1 MDNVESTDDHI
12 RDFAKDES
20 GSMTLFTLFMVIMMV
35 MVGGI
40 GVDLMH
46 AELDRVHR
54 QQALDRALLAAADL
68 DQTLEPEEVI
78 RDYFKKSGLDG
89 QASNIKVTTSSTNR
103 VVSAESLA
111 QVPTSFMAALG
122 NPDLASYAT
131 GSASEVVP
139 NVEISLVLDISG
151 SMRYS
156 DRMTELRPAA
166 RNFIDSVI
174 DDVSSKYT
182 SVNLIPYAGQTNVG
196 PFMFN
201 RLNGQRYAQPPLDP
215 SLGGDEN
222 GLYPNVSS
230 CLELNSS
237 DFGHSGLPLGASYDQ
252 TPHFMNWTI
261 ASDVMDWGWCPQ
273 DQSSI
278 VYASNNKTDLKDL
291 VTNMRMHD
299 GTGTAYA
306 MKYALA
312 LLDPTSQPHF
322 AAMAGAG
329 LMPSQF
335 ANRPAQ
341 WNSPQTTK
349 YIILMTDGQ
358 ITEQKRPVDALAEE
372 NPTVELQNRDKS
384 DNTQVSSSSTNVS
397 RFYQSCDLAKSA
409 SRNVTVY
416 TIAFEAPAA
425 AVEQMQKCASSASH
439 FYNVDS
445 SEIND
450 VFQAI
455 ARQVR
460 QLRLTN

>member
-1 MDNVESTDDHI
+1 
-12 RDFAKDES
+12 
-20 GSMTLFTLFMVIMMV
+20 MTLFTLFMVIMMV

-237 DFGHSGLPLGASYDQ
+237 DFGHSGLPLGASFD
-252 TPHFMNWTI
+252 P
-261 ASDVMDWGWCPQ
+261 VG
-273 DQSSI
+273 
-278 VYASNNKTDLKDL
+278 
-291 VTNMRMHD
+291 TN
-299 GTGTAYA
+299 
-306 MKYALA
+306 
-312 LLDPTSQPHF
+312 P
-322 AAMAGAG
+322 
-329 LMPSQF
+329 
-335 ANRPAQ
+335 
-341 WNSPQTTK
+341 
-349 YIILMTDGQ
+349 
-358 ITEQKRPVDALAEE
+358 
-372 NPTVELQNRDKS
+372 
-384 DNTQVSSSSTNVS
+384 
-397 RFYQSCDLAKSA
+397 
-409 SRNVTVY
+409 
-416 TIAFEAPAA
+416 
-425 AVEQMQKCASSASH
+425 
-439 FYNVDS
+439 
-445 SEIND
+445 
-450 VFQAI
+450 
-455 ARQVR
+455 
-460 QLRLTN
+460 